1 MCFIFLVQNTRKTM
15 GPKRSPVR
23 TKSIIE
29 GEQYDTLLIRHPTLK
44 PVLRE
49 YDKVID
55 KVPEYLACLLTSD
68 INGYTIENI
77 STATWQNCILFLR
90 DFPSL
95 MRSTNIYKET
105 N

>member
-1 MCFIFLVQNTRKTM
+1 MCFIFLVQNARKTM

-55 KVPEYLACLLTSD
+55 KVPEYLACLLTD
-68 INGYTIENI
+68 NKGYTIEKI
-77 STATWQNCILFLR
+77 IAATWQNCILFLR
-90 DFPSL
+90 DFSSL

>member
-55 KVPEYLACLLTSD
+55 KVPEYLACLLTD
-68 INGYTIENI
+68 NNGYTIEKF
-77 STATWQNCILFLR
+77 SAATWQNCILFLR

-95 MRSTNIYKET
+95 MRSTNIYKEP